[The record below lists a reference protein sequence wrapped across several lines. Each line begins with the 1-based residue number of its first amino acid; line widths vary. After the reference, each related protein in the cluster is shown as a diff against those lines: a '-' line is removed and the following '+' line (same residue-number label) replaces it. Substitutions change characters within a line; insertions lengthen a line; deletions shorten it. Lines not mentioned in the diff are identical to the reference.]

1 MLGLLPLL
9 LKDLKS
15 SGVRGVLVILG
26 VVIGAASLVAFV
38 SQAEGFKE
46 LVRIQ
51 FQGIVQKSIIGVGF
65 IKPSLLGAISKFQG
79 VERVIGIHAVDANVM
94 GKKFKLVGM
103 NPDFFHELLPL
114 ATPKCGKIDLEG
126 PLSAVVGWEVASKLH
141 LSVGMIVPVMAKGKI
156 LYVRVVGILSPVGTS
171 SITLGFQ
178 PDKSVFLNKKYIE
191 FIGIRNYQ
199 IIYIIMKN
207 SNYVEKEFKKI
218 KSFLESKGV
227 LVYAP
232 LTTIK
237 AYLSA
242 VKFAEAFLFA
252 ISAIALFVAGLGIT
266 NTLMMTVMERT
277 KEIGLMKAIG
287 FTNAQILL
295 YYLMLASLYGIV
307 GGVLGLC
314 VGWFMANTVSEYMK
328 IVGKTFEQYAL
339 KYFNL
344 TLPSAYVTPYLM
356 LRAFLFSVLVSALAG
371 VYPAYKASK
380 LDPVHALR
388 SE

>member
-1 MLGLLPLL
+1 MR
-9 LKDLKS
+9 S

-51 FQGIVQKSIIGVGF
+51 FQGVAQKSIIGLGF
-65 IKPSLLGAISKFQG
+65 IRPSLLDTLGKFQG
-79 VERVIGIHAVDANVM
+79 VERVVGIHAIDANVM
-94 GKKFKLVGM
+94 GKRFKLVGM
-103 NPDFFHELLPL
+103 DPDFFYELLPL
-114 ATPKCGKIDLEG
+114 ANAKSGRIDLRG
-126 PLSAVVGWEVASKLH
+126 PLAAVVGSDVASKLH
-141 LSVGMIVPVMAKGKI
+141 LSVGMVVPILVKGKM
-156 LYVRVVGILSPVGTS
+156 LYVRVVAILSPTGTS
-171 SITLGFQ
+171 SVTVGFQ
-178 PDKSVFLNKKYIE
+178 PDKSVIVNKKYVE
-191 FIGIRNYQ
+191 LLGIRNYQ

-207 SNYVEKEFKKI
+207 SKYVEMEFNKI
-218 KSFLESKGV
+218 KRYLESKGV

-242 VKFAEAFLFA
+242 VRFAEAFLFA

-287 FTNAQILL
+287 FTNKQVLM
-295 YYLMLASLYGIV
+295 YYLMLASLYGVV
-307 GGVLGLC
+307 GGVLGLV
-314 VGWFMANTVSEYMK
+314 VGWFMAHTVSEYMK
-328 IVGKTFEQYAL
+328 VIGKTFEQYAL

-344 TLPSAYVTPYLM
+344 TLPSAYVTPYL
-356 LRAFLFSVLVSALAG
+356 LIRAFVFSVLVSAFAG

-380 LDPVHALR
+380 LDPVQALR